1 MEPWENEMDGHISIM
16 TSTSECYCIHDEHK
30 TRYTLEKY
38 VTRSMLGQL
47 YLGTSCANGETV
59 LIKSCGQVAKGLRY
73 GVEDPRRE
81 AMIMKKLSQ
90 CKNASTFMPL
100 YKGSCDDPKLG
111 FCIIMEYLNG
121 SDLYDEINVY
131 QKSKPGRPTEY
142 WSESIIRAWFL
153 RMLECVHWIHQHG
166 YAHMDVSPE
175 NFRFHEGH
183 LKIIDFGACV
193 PLDAKITNNQVG
205 KSYFM
210 SPELYHTASTSQA
223 ALSDAFSLG
232 ACLFAMM
239 SGRNAFHDRGYV
251 DGTVNPSRWPAR
263 YRYVC
268 TGRADDMIRFA
279 EPNVRMSKEALDVL
293 NRMLLA
299 DMKQRMTVEQALQHA
314 WFNKELLMLP
324 TYFGQVVVS

>member
-1 MEPWENEMDGHISIM
+1 MSEPYSI
-16 TSTSECYCIHDEHK
+16 YDEHK
-30 TRYTLEKY
+30 TRYHVVKLF
-38 VTRSMLGQL
+38 TRSMLGHL

-59 LIKSCGQVAKGLRY
+59 LIKSCGQVDKGLRY

-90 CKNASTFMPL
+90 CKNASTFMPM
-100 YKGSCDDPKLG
+100 YKGSCEDPKLG

-142 WSESIIRAWFL
+142 WSESIVRAWFL

-175 NFRFHEGH
+175 NFRFHEGN

-193 PLDAKITNNQVG
+193 PLDANITHNQVG
-205 KSYFM
+205 KPYFM
-210 SPELYHTASTSQA
+210 SPELYHTQSTSQG
-223 ALSDAFSLG
+223 ALTDAFSLG

-251 DGTVNPSRWPAR
+251 DGTVTPSRWPAR
-263 YRYVC
+263 YRYAC
-268 TGRADDMIRFA
+268 TGRADQIVQLA
-279 EPNVRMSKEALDVL
+279 EPNVCMSKDALDVL
-293 NRMLLA
+293 NHMLLA
-299 DMKQRMTVEQALQHA
+299 DMTKRMTVAHALQHP
-314 WFNKELLMLP
+314 WFNKELIMPP
-324 TYFGQVVVS
+324 TYFAKMPVPFFVA